1 MASLFQRELLD
12 GEDSLFGSP
21 PPSPGRSP
29 LPTLALPGSTC
40 SGIGLS
46 ATQNVGTIALPGS
59 HHFSELPLNPLALPS
74 SLQQAPR
81 PPAHSNVSQRPVYN
95 HVFHA
100 AAGSTSSSPA
110 SSRSSSQGPP
120 LRSKKKVMKAKSTT
134 LRPPGPEIALP
145 DPSTPPPAHFLR
157 NQTAL
162 LGMAGLVGGI
172 KPSNLSMPRHMRG
185 ATSSNPIVIEDA
197 DDTPTLGRT
206 SGFRQPYQQA
216 IDPALLPA
224 PSNQDIVSML
234 IRQKNIF
241 PVLESILKL
250 IAAGSQDQP
259 QGFRRRTT
267 SQQPR
272 EQTPV
277 SHPVKKRK
285 LNRVPAG
292 ATDWDVPYPFEQ
304 GEGPDAYQSTWERER
319 GKQLISQ
326 LISLIKTAARKAA
339 TKKYLKSQETTKR
352 GSAETGEKRLAATYP
367 ERSDGSEEVRV
378 HGYYKPETAVYG
390 LDQRATTQQSEV
402 LIDASNGR
410 KETQSAAVGVTQLS
424 RPLTLPETQPQT
436 PFDQFIS
443 SLLAA
448 STSQVSSSHVSP
460 ISTNAPPDLPLEA
473 SGNTES
479 LTVQSRNEG
488 DDQVLFDSWMNA
500 LQTLPVPSGGFSQ
513 SQHPSSS
520 DGPPLHSSD
529 DFGFFDPTIPCFDWN
544 GTFEEGSLS
553 SIMKGI
559 GSSGMSINDN
569 VGQPTVFADILH
581 SAEQDCLIDPE
592 LLAVSKPNNEQRS
605 EESLQ
610 VSLAP
615 SPIPSMSSPGDSD
628 PKTPT
633 SSGWDI
639 TLPGIYVDGS
649 AMLEDSLRLNEA
661 YQGRQGMLQRAFGN
675 NHRDHFRELPDNN
688 ESNVSGD
695 LTFFNG
701 AVGVDKGK
709 GREVVPSAVALSS
722 STVFDAQEAAFRAL
736 LAEQGSEPYLQV
748 PSSSQASK
756 EEVLRRGHE
765 RKRRLEEELQRV
777 RLQLWETTVEQAA
790 LSHLAVNT

>member
-1 MASLFQRELLD
+1 MASLLQRELLD
-12 GEDSLFGSP
+12 DEDSLFGSP

-29 LPTLALPGSTC
+29 SPTLALPGSTC
-40 SGIGLS
+40 SGIDLS

-59 HHFSELPLNPLALPS
+59 HHLSELPLNPLALPS
-74 SLQQAPR
+74 SLQQAHR
-81 PPAHSNVSQRPVYN
+81 PPAHSSVSQRPVYN

-110 SSRSSSQGPP
+110 SSRSSSQGMKTK
-120 LRSKKKVMKAKSTT
+120 SKESTT
-134 LRPPGPEIALP
+134 LRLPGPEIALP
-145 DPSTPPPAHFLR
+145 DPSAPPPAHFLR

-172 KPSNLSMPRHMRG
+172 KPSNLSMLRHTRG
-185 ATSSNPIVIEDA
+185 ATSSNPIVIEDE
-197 DDTPTLGRT
+197 DDTPAIGRT

-224 PSNQDIVSML
+224 PSNQDVVSML

-250 IAAGSQDQP
+250 IAAGSAHQPSLSQDQP
-259 QGFRRRTT
+259 QGSQRRST
-267 SQQPR
+267 SQQPH

-277 SHPVKKRK
+277 SRPVKKRK

-304 GEGPDAYQSTWERER
+304 GEGPDAYHTTWERDR

-326 LISLIKTAARKAA
+326 LVSLIKTAARKAA

-352 GSAETGEKRLAATYP
+352 SLAEKGEKGLAA
-367 ERSDGSEEVRV
+367 ERSEGSEGVRV
-378 HGYYKPETAVYG
+378 NGYYKPETAVYG
-390 LDQRATTQQSEV
+390 PGQRAATQQCSEV
-402 LIDASNGR
+402 LTDASYGR
-410 KETQSAAVGVTQLS
+410 KGTQSAAVGVTQLS
-424 RPLTLPETQPQT
+424 RPLALPETQPQT
-436 PFDQFIS
+436 PFDQLIS
-443 SLLAA
+443 SLMAA
-448 STSQVSSSHVSP
+448 SPDQTSSFHISP
-460 ISTNAPPDLPLEA
+460 ISANAPPDLPLGA
-473 SGNTES
+473 SGKSES
-479 LTVQSRNEG
+479 RTVQSGNEG

-500 LQTLPVPSGGFSQ
+500 LQAFPMPSGGFSQ
-513 SQHPSSS
+513 PQPSSS

-529 DFGFFDPTIPCFDWN
+529 DFGFFDPTLPCFDLN
-544 GTFEEGSLS
+544 GAFEEGSLPS
-553 SIMKGI
+553 VMKGI
-559 GSSGMSINDN
+559 GSSGMSIDDN
-569 VGQPTVFADILH
+569 VGQPTIFADMSH
-581 SAEQDCLIDPE
+581 SAELDYLIDPE
-592 LLAVSKPNNEQRS
+592 FLAVSKPNNERRS
-605 EESLQ
+605 EESLPA
-610 VSLAP
+610 SLAP
-615 SPIPSMSSPGDSD
+615 SPMPSMSSYGDSD

-649 AMLEDSLRLNEA
+649 AMLGDGIRLSEGSHGH
-661 YQGRQGMLQRAFGN
+661 QGILQGAFWSD
-675 NHRDHFRELPDNN
+675 HPDHFRELPGNN
-688 ESNVSGD
+688 ESNASED
-695 LTFFNG
+695 LTSFT
-701 AVGVDKGK
+701 GVDKGK
-709 GREVVPSAVALSS
+709 GREVVPSAISLSS
-722 STVFDAQEAAFRAL
+722 STVFDAQNAAFGAH
-736 LAEQGSEPYLQV
+736 QGSEPCVPV

-790 LSHLAVNT
+790 LSHLVNI